1 MELNRARKNG
11 EGEQRW
17 RTGKENGDGEWAKRT
32 GKENG
37 EGERRGEW
45 GRRTGRKNLD
55 RDGRGRI
62 STFQSPPS
70 PILVYYVDPVK
81 REGWGLSYWPS
92 CKVSAS

>member
-1 MELNRARKNG
+1 MELNRVRKNG

-55 RDGRGRI
+55 RDGRRRI
-62 STFQSPPS
+62 STFQSPPLPHPRLLCRPS
-70 PILVYYVDPVK
+70 Q
-81 REGWGLSYWPS
+81 EGGMGAFLLA
-92 CKVSAS
+92 KL